1 MALTK
6 IKNFYEKMGALFTF
20 TVIIPTVLATV
31 YFGLIASDVY
41 LSESRFVVRSPE
53 KPSGSGLGLL
63 LKGAGFSN
71 AGEESYSVQDYI
83 ESRDALSTLNRK
95 GLFAAAYSD
104 YGIDMFHRFGA
115 MGSNRSFESLYRY
128 FTEVVSAK
136 HDSSTSI
143 TTLIVRAYAPQSA
156 QQINVQ
162 LIQQAEALV
171 NRLNER
177 GRSDL
182 IHYGEVEVAA
192 AEARAR
198 STASALATYRNNER
212 VIDPERQ
219 AQVQVALVS
228 KLQDQLIATQGQ
240 LAQLQA
246 FTPDNPQVAVLRQRN
261 SSLQADISRETNRV
275 AGGGSSSFAGKASQ
289 YQRLQFENE
298 FAQRALASSLASFEE
313 ARNEARRKQIYLE
326 RIVEPNLPDKALE
339 PRRLRGVFATFVLG
353 VVAWG
358 ILTMLLAGLR
368 EHQN

>member
-1 MALTK
+1 MAFTK
-6 IKNFYEKMGALFTF
+6 IKDFYEKMGALFTF
-20 TVIIPTVLATV
+20 TVIVPTALAAI

-53 KPSGSGLGLL
+53 KPTGSGLGLL

-95 GLFAAAYSD
+95 GMFATAYSAS
-104 YGIDMFHRFGA
+104 GIDLFHRFGS
-115 MGSNRSFESLYRY
+115 MGTNASFESLYRY
-128 FTEVVSAK
+128 YTDVVSAK
-136 HDSSTSI
+136 HDASTSI

-156 QQINVQ
+156 QQVNAQ

-198 STASALATYRNNER
+198 GTQNALAAYRNTER

-240 LAQLQA
+240 LTQLQA
-246 FTPDNPQVAVLRQRN
+246 FTPDNPQVAVLRQRTAA
-261 SSLQADISRETNRV
+261 LQADILRETNRV
-275 AGGGSSSFAGKASQ
+275 AGGGSSSFAGKATQ

-339 PRRLRGVFATFVLG
+339 PRRLRGIFATFVVGL
-353 VVAWG
+353 VAWG
-358 ILTMLLAGLR
+358 ILSMLLAGLR

>member
-1 MALTK
+1 MLSSK
-6 IKNFYEKMGALFTF
+6 IKILYKKIGFLFTA
-20 TVIIPTVLATV
+20 TVIIPTLLSLI
-31 YFGLIASDVY
+31 YFGFIASDVY
-41 LSESRFVVRSPE
+41 LSESRFVVRSPDR
-53 KPSGSGLGLL
+53 PAASGIGLL

-83 ESRDALSTLNRK
+83 ESRDALQMLNRN
-95 GLFAAAYSD
+95 GMFADAYSASN
-104 YGIDMFHRFGA
+104 IDVFHRFGA
-115 MGSNRSFESLYRY
+115 AGGSTSFESLYRY
-128 FTEVVSAK
+128 FTDVVSAK

-143 TTLIVRAYAPQSA
+143 TTLIVRGYTPQSA
-156 QQINVQ
+156 SEINGR

-192 AEARAR
+192 AESRAR
-198 STASALATYRNNER
+198 GAANALAVYRNDAR

-246 FTPDNPQVAVLRQRN
+246 FTPDNPQVAVLRQRT
-261 SSLQADISRETNRV
+261 SSLQADIQRETGRV
-275 AGGGSSSFAGKASQ
+275 AGGGATSFAGKASQ

-298 FAQRALASSLASFEE
+298 FAQRALASALASFEE
-313 ARNEARRKQIYLE
+313 ARNEARRKQIYVE

-339 PRRLRGVFATFVLG
+339 PRRVRGIFATFVLG
-353 VVAWG
+353 LFAWG
-358 ILTMLLAGLR
+358 ILSMLLAGLR

>member
-1 MALTK
+1 MAFTK

-20 TVIIPTVLATV
+20 TVIIPTVLATI

-53 KPSGSGLGLL
+53 KPAASGLGLL

-83 ESRDALSTLNRK
+83 ESRDALSMLNRK
-95 GLFAAAYSD
+95 GTFAAAYSASD
-104 YGIDMFHRFGA
+104 IDLFHRFGA
-115 MGSNRSFESLYRY
+115 MGSNTSFESLYRY
-128 FTEVVSAK
+128 FTDVVSAK

-143 TTLIVRAYAPQSA
+143 TTLIVRAYTPQSA
-156 QQINVQ
+156 RDINGQ
-162 LIQQAEALV
+162 LIQQAEALI

-177 GRSDL
+177 GRRDL

-192 AEARAR
+192 SETRARA
-198 STASALATYRNNER
+198 AANALSAYRNDAR

-219 AQVQVALVS
+219 AQVQVGLVS

-246 FTPDNPQVAVLRQRN
+246 FTPDNPQVAVLRQRT
-261 SSLQADISRETNRV
+261 SSLQTDILRETNRV
-275 AGGGSSSFAGKASQ
+275 AGGGSTSFAGKASQ

-298 FAQRALASSLASFEE
+298 FAQKALASSLASFEE

-326 RIVEPNLPDKALE
+326 RIVEPNMPDKALE
-339 PRRLRGVFATFVLG
+339 PRRWRGIFATFILG
-353 VVAWG
+353 LVAWG
-358 ILTMLLAGLR
+358 ILSMLLAGLR

>member
-1 MALTK
+1 MAFTK
-6 IKNFYEKMGALFTF
+6 VKNLYEKMGLLFNF
-20 TVIIPTVLATV
+20 TVIIPTLLAAV

-53 KPSGSGLGLL
+53 KPAGSGLGLL

-95 GLFAAAYSD
+95 GMFAAAYSAP
-104 YGIDMFHRFGA
+104 GIDMFHRFGA
-115 MGSNRSFESLYRY
+115 MGSNNSFESLYRY
-128 FTEVVSAK
+128 YTDVISAK

-156 QQINVQ
+156 QKVNVQ

-198 STASALATYRNNER
+198 GAQSALAAYRNTER

-219 AQVQVALVS
+219 AQVQVGLVS

-246 FTPDNPQVAVLRQRN
+246 FTPDNPQVAVLRQRT
-261 SSLQADISRETNRV
+261 SSLQADILRETNRV

-339 PRRLRGVFATFVLG
+339 PRRLRGVFATFILG
-353 VVAWG
+353 LVAWG
-358 ILTMLLAGLR
+358 ILSMLIAGLR